1 MRSVKLRTD
10 MLDPA
15 RTTPDRWYVTNGVN
29 AVGPVD
35 THLLARGIAAGKVPM
50 DAFIRHVSW
59 KVWKPL
65 EELAIIS
72 DDADASNMQPL
83 EAHENLPEL
92 EAISLASATSLSSSD
107 ITPERHHVH
116 EGYYAIPL
124 PTFSDEDLQSED

>member
-1 MRSVKLRTD
+1 MRFVKLRTD

-15 RTTPDRWYVTNGVN
+15 RATPDKWYVTNGVN

-35 THLLARGIAAGKVPM
+35 THLLTKGIAAGKVPM

-65 EELAIIS
+65 EELAVITDDS
-72 DDADASNMQPL
+72 DGSPSLPPD
-83 EAHENLPEL
+83 AHENLPEL
-92 EAISLASATSLSSSD
+92 EAISLASAASLASSD
-107 ITPERHHVH
+107 STPERHHVH